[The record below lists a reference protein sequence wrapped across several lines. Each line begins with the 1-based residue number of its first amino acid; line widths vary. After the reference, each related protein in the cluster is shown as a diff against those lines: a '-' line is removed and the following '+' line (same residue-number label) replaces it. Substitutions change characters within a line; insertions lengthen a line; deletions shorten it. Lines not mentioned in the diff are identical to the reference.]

1 MTKILMKGRLKTLY
15 LECSICGCLVM
26 TDEYSLTE
34 SHMEVGIITKNCP
47 CCGYGLMNNISKK
60 EAKDILCHNHVF
72 TNIDVN
78 D

>member
-15 LECSICGCLVM
+15 LKCSICECLIM

-34 SHMEVGIITKNCP
+34 SHVEVGFITKNCP
-47 CCGYGLMNNISKK
+47 CCGYGLMNSISKE
-60 EAKDILCHNHVF
+60 EAQDILRRNKIF
-72 TNIDVN
+72 TNIN